1 MKTPVALIVIT
12 LLGFSVADASA
23 QRFPGRERG
32 ESLRDS
38 PRRERERE
46 PIRSA
51 MPQEPF
57 AALER
62 ELPSLKVDLQLKAEQ
77 VAAWSWVERDVREL
91 AELDRQK
98 RRQLLALREPGE
110 RAPSA
115 RDMLG
120 QLAEG
125 DRRKAD
131 AAADLQRHFDALYA
145 LLDEAQRRMID
156 RRVVLSQTEPLG
168 QEHPPPRR

>member
-1 MKTPVALIVIT
+1 MKTAIAL
-12 LLGFSVADASA
+12 LLAAILAIGTPQALA
-23 QRFPGRERG
+23 QRFPGRDRG
-32 ESLRDS
+32 DS
-38 PRRERERE
+38 PRDMPRKEREQPRA
-46 PIRSA
+46 PS
-51 MPQEPF
+51 MPQDPF

-77 VAAWSWVERDVREL
+77 VAAWSLVERDVREL
-91 AELDRQK
+91 SELDRQ
-98 RRQLLALREPGE
+98 RRRYLLALRDPGD
-110 RAPSA
+110 RPASA

-131 AAADLQRHFDALYA
+131 ASAELRQHFEALYG

-156 RRVVLSQTEPLG
+156 RRMVLSQTEPLG
-168 QEHPPPRR
+168 LDAPPRR